1 MNYYNEIKERLI
13 ENEIY
18 ERVKDYSKE
27 RNRVITYFEIGKI
40 LTEAGKH
47 YGEDI
52 IGEYSKRLVIEVGKK
67 YNSRTLRSMR
77 QLYSTF
83 KDEIWKPV
91 VSKTSW
97 TNLLIIM
104 PLKEENKMCYYLNQ
118 CLIYNLSKRQL
129 QQKIRSKEYE
139 RLPIKTKEKLVNNEE
154 SNIIDFVKNPI
165 LIKNKYN
172 YEIISEKILQQLI
185 LEDIPSFLEELG
197 DGFTFIKNE
206 YKIKMGDSCNYIDLL
221 LFNIDFNCYT
231 VVELKVTELKKE
243 HIGQIQVYMNY
254 IDTNLRKIKQEKTIG
269 IIICKKENKYIIEY
283 CSDKRILSRTYT
295 LVINK

>member
-1 MNYYNEIKERLI
+1 MNYYNEIKEKLI

-47 YGEDI
+47 YREDI

-67 YNSRTLRSMR
+67 YNKRTLFRMK
-77 QLYSTF
+77 QLYNTF
-83 KDEIWKPV
+83 NNEKVSPLVTQLTWSHCIVLLSLKDYNAI
-91 VSKTSW
+91 
-97 TNLLIIM
+97 
-104 PLKEENKMCYYLNQ
+104 CYYINQVLNK
-118 CLIYNLSKRQL
+118 NLSKR
-129 QQKIRSKEYE
+129 KWEEIIKSKEYE
-139 RLPIKTKEKLVNNEE
+139 RLPEKTKEKLVKKEE

-172 YEIISEKILQQLI
+172 YEIISEKTLQKLI

-197 DGFTFIKNE
+197 NGFTFIKNE
-206 YKIKMGDSCNYIDLL
+206 YKIKMGDSYNYIDLL
-221 LFNIDFNCYT
+221 LFNIDFNCYV

-283 CSDKRILSRTYT
+283 CSDKRILSRTYE
-295 LVINK
+295 LV

>member
-1 MNYYNEIKERLI
+1 MSYYNEIKEKLI

-18 ERVKDYSKE
+18 EKVKDYSKE
-27 RNRVITYFEIGKI
+27 RNRVKTYFEIGKI
-40 LTEAGKH
+40 LTEAGTH

-52 IGEYSKRLVIEVGKK
+52 IGEYSKRLIIEVGKK

-77 QLYSTF
+77 QLYFTF
-83 KDEIWKPV
+83 KDEIWKPL

-104 PLKEENKMCYYLNQ
+104 PLKEKNKMYYYLNQ

-129 QQKIRSKEYE
+129 QQKIKSKEYE
-139 RLPIKTKEKLVNNEE
+139 RLPEKTKEKLVKKEE

-165 LIKNKYN
+165 LIENKYN
-172 YEIISEKILQQLI
+172 YEIISEKTLQQLI
-185 LEDIPSFLEELG
+185 LEDVPSFLQELG
-197 DGFTFIKNE
+197 KGFAFIDNE
-206 YKIKMGDSCNYIDLL
+206 YKIKIGDVCNYIDLL
-221 LFNIDFNCYT
+221 LFNYEYNCF
-231 VVELKVTELKKE
+231 VVIELKVTELKKE

-254 IDTNLRKIKQEKTIG
+254 IDKNLRKINQEKTIG

-283 CSDKRILSRTYT
+283 CSDKRIISITYN
-295 LVINK
+295 LFE